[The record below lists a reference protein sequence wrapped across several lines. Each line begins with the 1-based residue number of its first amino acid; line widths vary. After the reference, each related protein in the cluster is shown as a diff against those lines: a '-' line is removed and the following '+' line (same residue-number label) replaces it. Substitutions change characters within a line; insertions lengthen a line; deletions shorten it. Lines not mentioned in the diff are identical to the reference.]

1 MTSQNDEQ
9 DLTPIGSLMK
19 NVVNMLGSVDTTR
32 TNSPSN
38 LPTTIEQKGLQCWTG
53 TRRGVPGLVMPTVSE
68 AVKTGDPATVDK
80 TMAALLPQ
88 SVTTS
93 IEYVTDRDYN
103 TTGVTLTTS
112 VSEQDRERAVSM
124 FEAICR
130 PARPEKIIMALGK
143 LRIKTAA
150 KDGDDLEAR
159 IAVYAE
165 ELGEY
170 PADIVLDALNR
181 WPKMSRWF
189 PTWHELM
196 DIIEWRANKRKW
208 TLEAL
213 RGF

>member
-1 MTSQNDEQ
+1 
-9 DLTPIGSLMK
+9 
-19 NVVNMLGSVDTTR
+19 
-32 TNSPSN
+32 
-38 LPTTIEQKGLQCWTG
+38 
-53 TRRGVPGLVMPTVSE
+53 
-68 AVKTGDPATVDK
+68 
-80 TMAALLPQ
+80 
-88 SVTTS
+88 
-93 IEYVTDRDYN
+93 
-103 TTGVTLTTS
+103 
-112 VSEQDRERAVSM
+112 M